1 QQSDDVLLRV
11 VVRAE
16 RRIETGWKRSAE
28 ARMTGPGGA
37 REQQN
42 FLLPCHAPVVIAA
55 RIGAVTNPVVEA
67 LDRLRRRVDGR
78 RHVRI
83 GLCKRGR
90 STKRKGAGNDRL
102 RKPAHLSPPLSVGP
116 RSSVISRFVA

>member
-1 QQSDDVLLRV
+1 LLRV
-11 VVRAE
+11 VVRAK
-16 RRIETGWKRSAE
+16 RRIETGWECGTE

-37 REQQN
+37 REQQH

-55 RIGAVTNPVVEA
+55 RIGAVTNPVVET
-67 LDRLRRRVDGR
+67 LDRLCRAVDGR

-83 GLCKRGR
+83 RLCKRGR
-90 STKRKGAGNDRL
+90 STKRKRAGNDRL
-102 RKPAHLSPPLSVGP
+102 CKPAHLSPPLSVGP